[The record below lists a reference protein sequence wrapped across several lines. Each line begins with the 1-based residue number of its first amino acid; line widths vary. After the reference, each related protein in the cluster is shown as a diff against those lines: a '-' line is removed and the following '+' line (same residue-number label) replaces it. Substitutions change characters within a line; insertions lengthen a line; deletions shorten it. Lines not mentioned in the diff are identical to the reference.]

1 MLKGEAREYVTLPIS
16 PAVPETS
23 IPLINILLNPTVVDY
38 VRAPRSLA
46 SSYERTGSTRSNAVS
61 RVRRCGAASANVV
74 RYVYGDMRT

>member
-23 IPLINILLNPTVVDY
+23 IPLINILLNPTPWSITY
-38 VRAPRSLA
+38 VRHA